1 MNSLTEHTYIIQSKG
16 NMIEDFRLRIF
27 VTLASEK
34 SFTRAASVLG
44 VSQPAVS
51 QNISE
56 LEKQFGVKLFDRQ
69 RGEAVLTPA
78 GEVFLEKATEI
89 LSKYHDLSQI
99 FMRFPDT
106 VVKVAASDEVFNY
119 VTNDILGSFLQ
130 VHPEVRFEHAFV
142 TDTADLKVSLSPSKE
157 NRGTIALSY
166 HPSATFSNTRLF
178 RVLSE
183 IIS

>member
-1 MNSLTEHTYIIQSKG
+1 MIQSV
-16 NMIEDFRLRIF
+16 NDMIEDFRLRIF

-34 SFTRAASVLG
+34 SFTKAAAVLG

-69 RGEAVLTPA
+69 RGEVVLTPA
-78 GEVFLEKATEI
+78 GEVFQVKAKEI
-89 LSKYHDLSQI
+89 LSQYADLSQM

-106 VVKVAASDEVFNY
+106 IVKVAASDEVFNY
-119 VTNDILGSFLQ
+119 LTNDILGSFLQ

-142 TDTADLKVSLSPSKE
+142 TDAADLKVSLSPSKE
-157 NRGTIALSY
+157 NRGTLALSY
-166 HPSATFSNTRLF
+166 HPSAMFANTRLF
-178 RVLSE
+178 RVLAG
-183 IIS
+183 IIF

>member
-1 MNSLTEHTYIIQSKG
+1 M
-16 NMIEDFRLRIF
+16 
-27 VTLASEK
+27 TLASER
-34 SFTRAASVLG
+34 SFTKTAAVLG

-69 RGEAVLTPA
+69 RGEVVLTPA

-89 LSKYHDLSQI
+89 LSKYYDLSQM

-106 VVKVAASDEVFNY
+106 VVRVAASDEVFNY
-119 VTNDILGSFLQ
+119 LTNDLLGSFLQ
-130 VHPEVRFEHAFV
+130 IHPEVRFEHAFIADV
-142 TDTADLKVSLSPSKE
+142 ADLKVSLIPSKD
-157 NRGTIALSY
+157 NRGTLALSY

>member
-1 MNSLTEHTYIIQSKG
+1 
-16 NMIEDFRLRIF
+16 MIEDFRLRIF
-27 VTLASEK
+27 VTLASER
-34 SFTRAASVLG
+34 SFTKTAAVLG

-69 RGEAVLTPA
+69 RGEVVLTPA
-78 GEVFLEKATEI
+78 GDVFLEKATEI
-89 LSKYHDLSQI
+89 LSKYHDLSQM
-99 FMRFPDT
+99 FMRFPDS
-106 VVKVAASDEVFNY
+106 VVRVAASDEVFNY
-119 VTNDILGSFLQ
+119 LTNDLLGSFLQ
-130 VHPEVRFEHAFV
+130 IHPEVRFEHAFIADV
-142 TDTADLKVSLSPSKE
+142 ADLKVSLIPSKD
-157 NRGTIALSY
+157 NRGTLALSY